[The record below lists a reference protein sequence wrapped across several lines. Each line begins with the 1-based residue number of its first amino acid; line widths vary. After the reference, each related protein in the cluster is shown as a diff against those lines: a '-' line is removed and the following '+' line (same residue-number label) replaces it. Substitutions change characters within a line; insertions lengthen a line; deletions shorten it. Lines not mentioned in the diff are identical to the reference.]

1 MRAGIAVGRRISVSI
16 ILASAEC
23 QSRVES
29 VTCEAKIKLNP
40 TNNRQR
46 HLFQTN
52 KNNSISLHTN
62 HNRNNIYRG
71 RSRGEG
77 INTERQYLLRS
88 SFYNQRIG
96 LIVTF
101 ARIEYD
107 TVILVGTFYFV
118 LCLHCCCV
126 IILLLLLLY
135 YQYNRG
141 DIRRNRRRRTIKRSV
156 ILAARNRK
164 KW

>member
-1 MRAGIAVGRRISVSI
+1 MGRAVGRRISVSI

-101 ARIEYD
+101 ARIEYN
-107 TVILVGTFYFV
+107 TVILVRTFYFV
-118 LCLHCCCV
+118 CLHFCCV

-156 ILAARNRK
+156 ILAARSRK